1 MVKKIAMAVMF
12 AFTLCP
18 VASLAQIAIR
28 IGPPPPP
35 IYERPGPPPEP
46 GYVWTNGYHR
56 YEGDRYVWTPGRYQR
71 PPRER
76 ARWVPHHWQHRHG
89 QWVMVEGHWR

>member
-1 MVKKIAMAVMF
+1 MVKKIALAILF

-28 IGPPPPP
+28 IGPPPPV
-35 IYERPGPPPEP
+35 YEHRGPPPDRE
-46 GYVWTNGYHR
+46 YVWINGYQR
-56 YEGDRYVWTPGRYQR
+56 YEGDHYAWTPGRYER
-71 PPRER
+71 PPQRHQ
-76 ARWVPHHWQHRHG
+76 RWVANRWQHRHG